1 MSFYIQEGA
10 MAKGRVLVVDDEAD
24 LRKSARLI
32 LTKAGYDVV
41 EAEDGE
47 KAIQA
52 IRSGDNPLLVDTII
66 MDLVMPK
73 VNGMEA
79 IAFMRSQFPKVPI
92 LVLTGHPNVENAA
105 QLFKQGVVDYLVK
118 PIVPDKLLASV
129 NKAVK
134 GRELF
139 DTNRM

>member
-1 MSFYIQEGA
+1 

>member
-1 MSFYIQEGA
+1 

-134 GRELF
+134 ERELF